1 MTNVLVMEPK
11 NVVVLLNQQVVVVA
25 VNKKD
30 ISNKF

>member
-1 MTNVLVMEPK
+1 MEPK
-11 NVVVLLNQQVVVVA
+11 NVVVLLNLQDAVVA